1 MELHRITSEEY
12 CTFCLLRYF
21 IYKNTNSTVEPSC
34 LNRLELRKL
43 HERQMFDLHMLWYE
57 LIPFILIQTWLIH
70 LSTQADGTDT
80 LNQRKLQLMCHASP
94 LTKSKN
100 ALYKNNHIN
109 INHMTVT
116 WHTAKYGDPFSFVIC
131 ALHLPIQSTHTRS
144 EHTTHTVSSGQ
155 PFMLRAPGEQLR
167 VQCLAQG
174 QLSRDIEGESA
185 LYIHPPSPPPPHKS
199 CRPETRNSQ
208 NLWSTSPTL

>member
-1 MELHRITSEEY
+1 MRWRKKKKEKKCAKHIGPKNSASYIGHQLPWFLNIGIGQRKTHIGRPLILCIHYMELHRITSEEY

-80 LNQRKLQLMCHASP
+80 LNQRNSAHGSR
-94 LTKSKN
+94 
-100 ALYKNNHIN
+100 I
-109 INHMTVT
+109 
-116 WHTAKYGDPFSFVIC
+116 
-131 ALHLPIQSTHTRS
+131 
-144 EHTTHTVSSGQ
+144 SSDK
-155 PFMLRAPGEQLR
+155 
-167 VQCLAQG
+167 V
-174 QLSRDIEGESA
+174 
-185 LYIHPPSPPPPHKS
+185 
-199 CRPETRNSQ
+199 
-208 NLWSTSPTL
+208 